1 MGGMGGMGVEGYSGV
16 WSGRAVLPEPRRTVW
31 RGLEPWQEPWWGLT
45 GGEQLETF
53 PGTSQKA
60 KEEGRGIF
68 WFPPASSFLIFHTC
82 LPLAKAIQS

>member
-1 MGGMGGMGVEGYSGV
+1 M
-16 WSGRAVLPEPRRTVW
+16 W

-45 GGEQLETF
+45 GASGSCGEQLETC

-68 WFPPASSFLIFHTC
+68 WLPPASSFLIFHTC
-82 LPLAKAIQS
+82 LPLAKPIQSWRKGNLEKVVLCGIE